1 VAIKKTHNNINVTI
15 KNVVSDKLY
24 QKRNQILKESLSI
37 KSDMDFDN
45 LVMEH
50 TQKTIRL
57 INEGYTLQEIENQLN
72 EQIADKIKEIPNSV
86 KNMFGDDFDYGSY
99 ISSSLMSMGK
109 EFIIKWILDFI
120 GFGPSMSKFVA
131 QAAADLTFKDL
142 ILPFKNKEYCMK
154 HLPNVLD
161 TMLEMLVRYG
171 GAAAFGQLKGVKM
184 KDKYELYKEKSQE
197 ELIKK
202 TKEDNE
208 RFYQGDTDAKFTPK
222 NERPKK
228 YIPQLSKN
236 SYEWGDLPGIFLGN
250 LAGDFIRKTQT
261 SETMANYICPIFH
274 KD

>member
-37 KSDMDFDN
+37 KSDIDFDN

-50 TQKTIRL
+50 TKKTIRL
-57 INEGYTLQEIENQLN
+57 INEGYTLKEIENQLN
-72 EQIADKIKEIPNSV
+72 EQMMDKIKDIPGSV
-86 KNMFGDDFDYGSY
+86 KNMLGDDFDYGSY

-131 QAAADLTFKDL
+131 QAAADLSFKDL
-142 ILPFKNKEYCMK
+142 ILPFKNKEYCIK

-161 TMLEMLVRYG
+161 AMLEMLVRYA
-171 GAAAFGQLKGVKM
+171 GASAYGQLKGVKM
-184 KDKYELYKEKSQE
+184 GDKYELYKEKAQD

-202 TKEDNE
+202 AKENNE
-208 RFYQGDTDAKFTPK
+208 KFYKGDTDAKFTPK
-222 NERPKK
+222 DQMPKK
-228 YIPQLSKN
+228 YTPDLSKN

-250 LAGDFIRKTQT
+250 LAGDFIRKTGS
-261 SETMANYICPIFH
+261 SEFMANHICPIFH